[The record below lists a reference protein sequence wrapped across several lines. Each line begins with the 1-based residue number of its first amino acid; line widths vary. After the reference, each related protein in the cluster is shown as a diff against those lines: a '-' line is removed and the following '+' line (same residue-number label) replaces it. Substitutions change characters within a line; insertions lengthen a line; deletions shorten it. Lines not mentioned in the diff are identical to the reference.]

1 MRAPRGTP
9 LALTEMQPEAPMH
22 TFPSLLI
29 LTGILTTLAAQGE
42 RASWPVSQAPAELQ
56 PVISRV
62 DLVIASMQDAV
73 LREVNH
79 ELANR
84 GAAGAVDFF
93 HLDVTAT
100 IQRLARQEGI
110 AAGRTSDRLRNP
122 TNAPRPWAAP
132 LVNAHA
138 GESARNVE
146 GFVVDLGDKVGVLRP
161 IAERP
166 ICAGCH
172 GPLLAPGV
180 RTALLERYPA
190 DKGAGF
196 ADGEIRGWFWVEMP
210 KPR

>member
-1 MRAPRGTP
+1 M
-9 LALTEMQPEAPMH
+9 LTSR
-22 TFPSLLI
+22 TLLI
-29 LTGILTTLAAQGE
+29 AFGVLTTLAAQGE
-42 RASWPVSQAPAELQ
+42 RPSWRVSQAPPELQ
-56 PVISRV
+56 PVIARA
-62 DLVIASMQDAV
+62 DLVIVAMQDAV
-73 LREVNH
+73 LRELNH

-84 GAAGAVDFF
+84 SAAEAVDVF
-93 HLDVTAT
+93 HLYLTAT

-138 GESARNVE
+138 GQSARNVE

-172 GPLLAPGV
+172 GPLLSPAV
-180 RTALLERYPA
+180 RTALLDQYPA
-190 DKGAGF
+190 DNGAGF
-196 ADGEIRGWFWVEMP
+196 ADGELRGWFWVEMP
-210 KPR
+210 KRR

>member
-1 MRAPRGTP
+1 
-9 LALTEMQPEAPMH
+9 
-22 TFPSLLI
+22 LLI
-29 LTGILTTLAAQGE
+29 AFGLLTTLAARGE
-42 RASWPVSQAPAELQ
+42 RPSWPASRAPAELQ
-56 PVISRV
+56 PVIARA

-73 LREVNH
+73 IRELNH

-84 GAAGAVDFF
+84 GAADAVDVF
-93 HLDVTAT
+93 HLYLTAT

-132 LVNAHA
+132 FVNAHA
-138 GESARNVE
+138 GQSAHNME

-161 IAERP
+161 ITERP

-172 GPLLAPGV
+172 GPLLSAAV
-180 RTALLERYPA
+180 TSALRERYPA